1 MPSLNVSLPAPLREW
16 IDAQIKGGRYG
27 NASEYLREL
36 IRRDQ
41 ERQAQ
46 ERLEELL
53 LEGIKSGTASPLT
66 QQDWA
71 ELRTDS
77 IGLGEDGPTHQP
89 IEQLAAMPEIG
100 VAREHRDPA
109 LAEVRMWRIVGFDNY
124 LMFYRPLEN
133 GIEIIRVLHAKR
145 DIAALFRGRS

>member
-53 LEGIKSGTASPLT
+53 LEGIKSGTSSPLT

-71 ELRTDS
+71 ELRT
-77 IGLGEDGPTHQP
+77 E
-89 IEQLAAMPEIG
+89 
-100 VAREHRDPA
+100 VAERLQKRWGG
-109 LAEVRMWRIVGFDNY
+109 R
-124 LMFYRPLEN
+124 
-133 GIEIIRVLHAKR
+133 AKKPR
-145 DIAALFRGRS
+145 